1 MEKSDNNGTLVCGTE
16 MLQQR
21 QMGEGM
27 LVCICPADFSA
38 SSPVFVRKLEIKI
51 DTGTDMGVFFLC
63 KKHGIGKSK
72 HCFFCV
78 FTYAKCVRKKTY
90 SLVYIR
96 KVCPFSLQGHKIH
109 CNFIA
114 CTLSTSWEI
123 NINTRYISKHGQ
135 WGSNKSCQQ
144 QKLFKENNVMSC
156 FEIDCL
162 QTQLNWIELVRSL
175 VSPTSS
181 TCQQT

>member
-1 MEKSDNNGTLVCGTE
+1 MNHSLFLPESARLEALLQRKAGVARFGLSSNQLKLCSASMEKSDNNGTLVCGTE

-72 HCFFCV
+72 HCFFLC
-78 FTYAKCVRKKTY
+78 F
-90 SLVYIR
+90 YICQMC
-96 KVCPFSLQGHKIH
+96 KEK
-109 CNFIA
+109 
-114 CTLSTSWEI
+114 
-123 NINTRYISKHGQ
+123 NI
-135 WGSNKSCQQ
+135 
-144 QKLFKENNVMSC
+144 
-156 FEIDCL
+156 
-162 QTQLNWIELVRSL
+162 
-175 VSPTSS
+175 
-181 TCQQT
+181 